1 MNLVTFPSVSRKN
14 QEPNSDKI
22 FKSSKRQGV
31 NSPVPSSQLRGV
43 NLKVSEE
50 VPRSS
55 NIRSSQSEISRPT
68 TFIPSETTS
77 TRSVDKRTKLPSRG
91 KDDEELDHTN
101 ERRANGSK
109 QKKKKDGQFKRPK
122 KEKQQSKS
130 LPPVAPGCVQVCG
143 SLIYEVYVL
152 LGGRVCD
159 CPRGD

>member
-14 QEPNSDKI
+14 QDPNSDKVLQ
-22 FKSSKRQGV
+22 SSKR
-31 NSPVPSSQLRGV
+31 PVPSSQLRGD

-55 NIRSSQSEISRPT
+55 NIRSSQNKISRPT

-77 TRSVDKRTKLPSRG
+77 TRSVDKRTKVPSRG

-109 QKKKKDGQFKRPK
+109 QKKKQDGKLKRPVKAK

-130 LPPVAPGCVQVCG
+130 LPPVAQGCVQVCG

>member
-1 MNLVTFPSVSRKN
+1 M
-14 QEPNSDKI
+14 
-22 FKSSKRQGV
+22 
-31 NSPVPSSQLRGV
+31 
-43 NLKVSEE
+43 SEE

-101 ERRANGSK
+101 ERKANGAK
-109 QKKKKDGQFKRPK
+109 QKKKKDGKLKRPVKAK